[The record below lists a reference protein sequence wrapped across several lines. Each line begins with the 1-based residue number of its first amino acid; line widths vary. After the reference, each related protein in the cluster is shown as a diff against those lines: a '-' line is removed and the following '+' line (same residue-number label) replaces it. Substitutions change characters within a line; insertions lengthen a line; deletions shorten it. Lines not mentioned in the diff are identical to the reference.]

1 MSHPTSGH
9 SHRHTHGGTG
19 GHVGARLSWTLGLT
33 LTYMIAELV
42 GARLTNSLSLL
53 ADAGHMLSDAG
64 ALGLSLF
71 ALWMARRQPT
81 PSRTFGYYRTE
92 ILAALANGALLLT
105 LATLIAREAVERV
118 AAPPVVHG
126 GVLMIVA
133 AGGLLVNAAGMLVLR
148 RGMHDN
154 LNVRGAFLHVA
165 SDALGS
171 VQVLLAGAAIHWL
184 GWRWVDPVAS
194 LVIALLIVL
203 SALGLLREAVSV
215 LMEGVPGHLDVDK
228 VRDAIIAMPGVT
240 AVHDLHVWS
249 ISSRFVALSAH
260 VQVSV
265 LVDQEILWRIHQVL
279 HARFGIGH
287 TTIQIEHPQPPARL
301 GVPPRER
308 S

>member
-1 MSHPTSGH
+1 MGHSTVGH
-9 SHRHTHGGTG
+9 SHRHSHDGAGE
-19 GHVGARLSWTLGLT
+19 HAAARLSWTLGLT
-33 LTYMIAELV
+33 LVYMIAELV

-105 LATLIAREAVERV
+105 LAVLIAREAVERI
-118 AAPPVVHG
+118 AAPPVVRG
-126 GVLMIVA
+126 SVLMLVA
-133 AGGLLVNAAGMLVLR
+133 AGGLLVNVTGMLILR
-148 RGMHDN
+148 RGVQES

-171 VQVLLAGAAIHWL
+171 VQVLLAGAAAHWL
-184 GWRWVDPVAS
+184 GWRWVDPAAS

-203 SALGLLREAVSV
+203 SAWGLLREAVAV
-215 LMEGVPGHLDVDK
+215 LMEGVPGHLDVDQ
-228 VRDAIIAMPGVT
+228 VRDAIHSVPGVS

-249 ISSRFVALSAH
+249 IGSRFVALSAH
-260 VQVSV
+260 VQVG
-265 LVDQEILWRIHQVL
+265 LLADQEVLWRIHRVL
-279 HARFGIGH
+279 HSCFGIAH
-287 TTIQIEHPQPPARL
+287 TTIQIEPPQAPAPL
-301 GVPPRER
+301 GVPPRAQG
-308 S
+308 

>member
-1 MSHPTSGH
+1 MSHPPTAH
-9 SHRHTHGGTG
+9 SHRHPHVGTDG
-19 GHVGARLSWTLGLT
+19 QAGARLSWTLGLT
-33 LTYMIAELV
+33 LTYMVAELV

-92 ILAALANGALLLT
+92 ILAALANGAVLLT
-105 LATLIAREAVERV
+105 LAAFIAREAVERV
-118 AAPPVVHG
+118 VAPPAVRG
-126 GVLMIVA
+126 SVLMIVA
-133 AGGLLVNAAGMLVLR
+133 AGGLLVNVVGMLVLR
-148 RGMHDN
+148 RGVHES

-171 VQVLLAGAAIHWL
+171 VQVLLAGAAMHWL

-203 SALGLLREAVSV
+203 SAWGLLREAVAV
-215 LMEGVPGHLDVDK
+215 LMEGVPGHLDVDQ
-228 VRDAIIAMPGVT
+228 VRDAIISVPDVT

-260 VQVSV
+260 VQVGV
-265 LVDQEILWRIHQVL
+265 QADQEILWRIHRVL
-279 HARFGIGH
+279 HERFGIGH
-287 TTIQIEHPQPPARL
+287 TTIQIERPQPPAPL

-308 S
+308 V